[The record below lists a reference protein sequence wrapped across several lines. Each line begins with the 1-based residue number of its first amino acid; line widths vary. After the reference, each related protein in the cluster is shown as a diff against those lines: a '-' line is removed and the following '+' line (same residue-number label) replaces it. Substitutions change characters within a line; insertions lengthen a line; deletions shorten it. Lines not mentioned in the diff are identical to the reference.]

1 MEDEKIIEL
10 FFQRSEIAIPSLAQK
25 YEKPLFS
32 VSYRILQNREDAQ
45 ECIKDTYL
53 GIWNAI
59 PPTRPA
65 SLYSFACRVAR
76 NISIN
81 RHKHNCA
88 AKRNSYTVSIE
99 EIGDC
104 IPASNTVAEDF
115 ELQLLTDTLNQWL
128 ESLRPQNRYIFV
140 RRYWYMDPVPQIA
153 TAMKMSDAAIYLRLD
168 RLKKKLYKYLKE
180 RGYPV

>member
-10 FFQRSEIAIPSLAQK
+10 FFQRSETAIPSLAQK
-25 YEKPLFS
+25 YERPLFS
-32 VSYRILQNREDAQ
+32 ISYRILQNREDAQ
-45 ECIKDTYL
+45 ECINDTYL

-59 PPTRPA
+59 PPARPA
-65 SLYSFACRVAR
+65 SLYSFACRIAR

-88 AKRNSYTVSIE
+88 AKRNGHAVSIE

-104 IPASNTVAEDF
+104 IPANSTVAEDF

-153 TAMKMSDAAIYLRLD
+153 TAMKMSEAAVYLRLD
-168 RLKKKLYKYLKE
+168 RLKKKLHKYLKE